1 MGTTSDPARGK
12 GTGHE
17 CQFRA
22 PSSEASG
29 VLPFAITW
37 QVFSLNF

>member
-1 MGTTSDPARGK
+1 MGATSGPAGGK

-29 VLPFAITW
+29 VRPFAITW
-37 QVFSLNF
+37 QVFSLSF